1 MLGFAEIGNGFAI
14 ALAPVNLMACFVGCL
29 IGTIVG
35 VLPGLGPTA
44 AMALMLPFSIQYG
57 PIAGLILLAGV
68 WYGAMYGGS
77 TTSILV
83 NIPGEAASVVTCL
96 DGYQMARKGRAGAAL
111 SLVALG
117 SWVAGTLA
125 LIGLQ
130 AFAPPL
136 GVAALGFGP
145 PEYLALMVFS
155 FVILSALIGEN
166 QVKGILMLAL
176 GLFLGIVG
184 IDPILGIPRFTL
196 GPTLLTQG
204 IDLIAVAV
212 GLFGVAEI
220 IQTLVA
226 PPIPQ
231 EIGKVRLRDLYPNAE
246 ELRRSLKPTLR
257 GSILGFFMG
266 LIPGLAPAVATF
278 FSYSLEKR
286 LSRHPERF
294 GSGMVEG
301 VVAPESANN
310 GAVVGALVPLLA
322 LGIPFSATAAVLL
335 SGLRMHKVE
344 AGPMLF
350 REAPDVFWGFLAAM
364 YLGNLMLLILN
375 LPLVGI
381 FARIATIRPQVL
393 MPVVSI
399 LCLVGTYSIRF
410 STFDIW
416 VMIFAGLFGFFCR
429 RWGFPSAPLVIGM
442 ILGPMTENN
451 LRLTMQL
458 FGGQFLPFFH
468 RPLALIFFGGALL
481 FQWFILRRSRRIISA
496 GAEDKK

>member
-1 MLGFAEIGNGFAI
+1 MMGLAEILKGFAI
-14 ALAPVNLMACFVGCL
+14 AFEPVNLMACLVGCL
-29 IGTIVG
+29 IGTVVG

-44 AMALMLPFSIQYG
+44 AMALMLPFSIKYG
-57 PIAGLILLAGV
+57 ATAGLILLTGV

-111 SLVALG
+111 ALVAIA

-136 GVAALGFGP
+136 GMAALRFGP
-145 PEYLALMVFS
+145 PEYFSLMIFS
-155 FVILSALIGEN
+155 FVLLSALIGEN

-176 GLFLGIVG
+176 GLFLGIIG
-184 IDPILGIPRFTL
+184 IDPILGVPRFTL
-196 GPTLLTQG
+196 GPTLLMQG

-220 IQTLVA
+220 IQVIIA
-226 PPIPQ
+226 PDVPKAVS
-231 EIGKVRLRDLYPNAE
+231 KVRLRDLYPNAE
-246 ELRRSLKPTLR
+246 EVRRSVKPTLR
-257 GSILGFFMG
+257 GSVLGFFMG
-266 LIPGLAPAVATF
+266 LIPGLSPTVATF

-286 LSRHPERF
+286 LSPTPDQF
-294 GSGMVEG
+294 GTGMVEG

-350 REAPDVFWGFLAAM
+350 SDAPDVFWGFVAAM

-375 LPLVGI
+375 LPLVGV

-399 LCLVGTYSIRF
+399 LCLVGTYCIRF

-416 VMIFAGLFGFFCR
+416 VMIMAGVFGFFCR
-429 RWGFPSAPLVIGM
+429 RWGFPVAPLVIGM
-442 ILGPMTENN
+442 VLGPMTENN

-458 FGGQFLPFFH
+458 FGGQFFQITY
-468 RPLALIFFGGALL
+468 RPVAMGFLVGAIL
-481 FQWFILRRSRRIISA
+481 FQLFVYRRSRKTSSA
-496 GAEDKK
+496 RLKDRS